1 MSEKKVVVKE
11 VVNYK
16 GHSVKANGSVD
27 LSFSAMYDEL
37 TNTIQ
42 CLQMLN
48 NDVDI
53 VLLAE
58 GAHLSGK
65 RIGMSGVLHK
75 CVQLVA
81 GGLHQLLFITHVAV
95 FQKKSIDQQNDSDR
109 DRHEGDPYG
118 RKLHAYAVFHN
129 RPSPTHSLQICT
141 QVPRLS

>member
-1 MSEKKVVVKE
+1 MEKKVIVKE

-53 VLLAE
+53 VAKLPNEKAFELGMYRIKSVMFDGDGESTIKFNSLDQNVELENLGKIITNEKFQIRMVAMVELEEE
-58 GAHLSGK
+58 G
-65 RIGMSGVLHK
+65 
-75 CVQLVA
+75 
-81 GGLHQLLFITHVAV
+81 
-95 FQKKSIDQQNDSDR
+95 
-109 DRHEGDPYG
+109 
-118 RKLHAYAVFHN
+118 
-129 RPSPTHSLQICT
+129 
-141 QVPRLS
+141 

>member
-1 MSEKKVVVKE
+1 MEKKVTAKE

-53 VLLAE
+53 VAKLPNEKPFELGMYRIKNILFDGDGE
-58 GAHLSGK
+58 STIKFNSLDQNVELENLS
-65 RIGMSGVLHK
+65 RI
-75 CVQLVA
+75 
-81 GGLHQLLFITHVAV
+81 ITSEK
-95 FQKKSIDQQNDSDR
+95 FQIR
-109 DRHEGDPYG
+109 MCAMVE
-118 RKLHAYAVFHN
+118 LEE
-129 RPSPTHSLQICT
+129 
-141 QVPRLS
+141 

>member
-1 MSEKKVVVKE
+1 MSEKKIIVKE

-53 VLLAE
+53 VAKVPNEKPFPLGMYRIKSVNFDGDGESTIKFNSLDQNVE
-58 GAHLSGK
+58 LENLGK
-65 RIGMSGVLHK
+65 IITNEKFQIRM
-75 CVQLVA
+75 VA
-81 GGLHQLLFITHVAV
+81 MVELEEEA
-95 FQKKSIDQQNDSDR
+95 
-109 DRHEGDPYG
+109 
-118 RKLHAYAVFHN
+118 
-129 RPSPTHSLQICT
+129 
-141 QVPRLS
+141 